1 MRKKAKKE
9 TLDPQGG
16 ADVPAASTN
25 ATPGAPHSL
34 GAAIRHARRKREMT
48 LEQVAQKTKLSVS
61 YLSQVER
68 DRMPPSL
75 SSLKRIAEALDL
87 SAGSLMFAR
96 SGTRSV
102 SPVVVV
108 RQSARKRLVFPGSKI
123 RYEMLTPDLRRRASM
138 LWLQAPAGA
147 ESGPAPFSH
156 EGEDAVVVLQGRLA
170 VEVGGVWHEL
180 ATGDSIYF
188 DSQLPHRWRNP
199 TNRAT
204 IAIWMSAPPSF

>member
-1 MRKKAKKE
+1 MRKKSKKS
-9 TLDPQGG
+9 
-16 ADVPAASTN
+16 VPAAGHSVEADATETH
-25 ATPGAPHSL
+25 ATPGTPRSL
-34 GAAIRHARRKREMT
+34 GATIRHARRKGDLT
-48 LEQVAQKTKLSVS
+48 LAQVARKTKLSVS

-75 SSLKRIAEALDL
+75 SSLKRIAEALDVP
-87 SAGSLMFAR
+87 AGSLMFAKGGAG
-96 SGTRSV
+96 SDSAV
-102 SPVVVV
+102 AIV
-108 RQSARKRLVFPGSKI
+108 RQASRKRLVFPGSKI

-138 LWLQAPAGA
+138 LWLHAPARA

-170 VEVGGVWHEL
+170 VEVGGLWHEL

-199 TNRAT
+199 TNRPT
-204 IAIWMSAPPSF
+204 VAIWMSTPPSF

>member
-1 MRKKAKKE
+1 MRKQTKE
-9 TLDPQGG
+9 S
-16 ADVPAASTN
+16 VPKPPAPVEAAASTTH
-25 ATPGAPHSL
+25 ATPGAPRSL
-34 GAAIRHARRKREMT
+34 GAAIRHARRKREFT
-48 LEQVAQKTKLSVS
+48 LEQVARKTKLSVS
-61 YLSQVER
+61 YMSQVER

-75 SSLKRIAEALDL
+75 SSLKRIAEALDVP
-87 SAGSLMFAR
+87 AGSLMFAR
-96 SGTRSV
+96 SGTRGD
-102 SPVVVV
+102 SPVAVV
-108 RQSARKRLVFPGSKI
+108 RQAARKRLVFPGSAI

-138 LWLQAPAGA
+138 LWLHAPAGA

-199 TNRAT
+199 TNRPT
-204 IAIWMSAPPSF
+204 IAIWVSTPPSF

>member
-1 MRKKAKKE
+1 MRKQTKE
-9 TLDPQGG
+9 S
-16 ADVPAASTN
+16 VPRPPAPVEAAASTTH
-25 ATPGAPHSL
+25 ATPGAPRSL
-34 GAAIRHARRKREMT
+34 GAAIRHARRKREFT
-48 LEQVAQKTKLSVS
+48 LEQVARKTKLSVS
-61 YLSQVER
+61 YMSQVER

-75 SSLKRIAEALDL
+75 SSLKRIAEALDVP
-87 SAGSLMFAR
+87 AGSLMFAR
-96 SGTRSV
+96 SGTRGD
-102 SPVVVV
+102 SPVAVV
-108 RQSARKRLVFPGSKI
+108 RQAARKRLVFPGSEI

-138 LWLQAPAGA
+138 LWLHAPAGA

-199 TNRAT
+199 TNRPT
-204 IAIWMSAPPSF
+204 IAIWVSTPPSF

>member
-1 MRKKAKKE
+1 MRKQTKE
-9 TLDPQGG
+9 S
-16 ADVPAASTN
+16 VPKPSAPVEAAVSTTH
-25 ATPGAPHSL
+25 ATFGTPRSL
-34 GAAIRHARRKREMT
+34 GAAIRHARRKREFT
-48 LEQVAQKTKLSVS
+48 LQQVARKTKLSVS
-61 YLSQVER
+61 YMSQVER

-75 SSLKRIAEALDL
+75 SSLKRIAEALDVP
-87 SAGSLMFAR
+87 AGSLMFAR
-96 SGTRSV
+96 SGTRGD
-102 SPVVVV
+102 SPVAVV
-108 RQSARKRLVFPGSKI
+108 RQAARKRLVFPGSEI

-138 LWLQAPAGA
+138 LWLHAPAGA

-199 TNRAT
+199 TNRPT
-204 IAIWMSAPPSF
+204 IAIWVSTPPSF